1 MKRFRLTAVF
11 GDSTILFVGVAAV
24 FALLLEP
31 LDAAP
36 LTGLGSYE
44 REAVERVLSRRMLR
58 IDENPKGK
66 PIGEISI
73 VNLEVFGP
81 DTAWLQGLNAIHHT
95 TLESTI
101 RNELLAK
108 PGDIWNDA
116 LIQETERIARN
127 PKLSSFLVAIPIRS
141 DNAGHVDLLIVTRDI
156 WSLRTNSEVIN
167 QDGRLTF
174 LEVAAA
180 ENNIFGRRKHA
191 SFIFGMDQGEYAFS
205 GRWRD
210 LNVMGK
216 RWQLTLRPRIIVGR
230 ASGNYE
236 GTQSY
241 TRLAYPLWSL
251 GSRWGFEF
259 LSTHKTSI
267 ARNFEGG
274 SLATYDDPSTEDMEE
289 IPQEY
294 RLRDFALRSD
304 LRYSLG
310 HQYKHT
316 FSAGY
321 EFLSLRPGIIEVPG
335 VPMEVASHFGAE
347 LLPREEV
354 SSAFTLG
361 FEFFEARYHTYRNL
375 NGYDLPEVK
384 QVGAS
389 LTANIAL
396 ALREIGSDRGFFRS
410 SLQVGYLLKL
420 PAEAL
425 LSFTIGF
432 DSRLEHL
439 HHKLEAIDISHRVSW
454 FAASPALKHL
464 RLVIF
469 GETSLRKNVKDNVLV
484 HLGGQADL
492 RGYQVGTFTGTSY
505 YRSSVEIRS
514 LPSRVGSL
522 RVGYL
527 AFWDVGDAADS
538 AGALRTH
545 HSLGFGV
552 KALIPQTGESLMF
565 LHWSLP
571 VDRDA
576 DHFPGQIA
584 VGFGQ
589 EL

>member
-1 MKRFRLTAVF
+1 MKHCRSTAV
-11 GDSTILFVGVAAV
+11 SRNLVILFVCAAI
-24 FALLLEP
+24 FEILLNVSH
-31 LDAAP
+31 AAT
-36 LTGLGSYE
+36 LKELGSYE
-44 REAVERVLSRRMLR
+44 REAVERVLIRRMLR
-58 IDENPKGK
+58 VDENPTGK

-81 DTAWLQGLNAIHHT
+81 DTAWLQGLNAIHRT

-108 PGDIWNDA
+108 PGDIWNDS

-127 PKLSSFLVAIPIRS
+127 PKLSSFLVAIPILAH
-141 DNAGHVDLLIVTRDI
+141 NPAHVDLLIVTRDI
-156 WSLRTNSEVIN
+156 WSLRTNSEVIS
-167 QDGRLTF
+167 QDGRVTF
-174 LEVAAA
+174 LEAAAA
-180 ENNIFGRRKHA
+180 ENNIFGRRKHV
-191 SFIFGMDQGEYAFS
+191 SFIFGMDQGEYTFS

-216 RWQLTLRPRIIVGR
+216 RWQLTLRPRLIVGR

-236 GTQSY
+236 GTQSF
-241 TRLAYPLWSL
+241 TRLVYPLWSL
-251 GSRWGFEF
+251 ASRWGFQF

-267 ARNFEGG
+267 ARNYEGG
-274 SLATYDDPSTEDMEE
+274 SLATYDDPSTDNIEA
-289 IPQEY
+289 IPHEY
-294 RLRDFALRSD
+294 RLRDFAVRSQ

-310 HQYKHT
+310 RRYKHT
-316 FSAGY
+316 FSGGY
-321 EFLSLRPGIIEVPG
+321 EFLSLRPEVIELPG
-335 VPMEVASHFGAE
+335 VSMEVAANFSAD
-347 LLPREEV
+347 LLPREEL
-354 SSAFTLG
+354 SSALTLG
-361 FEFFEARYHTYRNL
+361 YEFFEARYHTYRNL

-389 LTANIAL
+389 LGANMAL

-410 SLQVGYLLKL
+410 SLQAGYLLKL

-432 DSRLEHL
+432 DSRLEHVQ
-439 HHKLEAIDISHRVSW
+439 HKLEAIDISYRATW
-454 FAASPALKHL
+454 LAGSPVLKRL
-464 RLVIF
+464 RLVVF
-469 GETSLRKNVKDNVLV
+469 GETSLRTNVKDNVLV

-492 RGYQVGTFTGTSY
+492 RGYHGGAFTGTSF
-505 YRSSVEIRS
+505 YRSSVEVRS

-538 AGALRTH
+538 PSALGTH
-545 HSLGFGV
+545 HNLGFGV

-571 VDRDA
+571 ISRSA
-576 DHFPGQIA
+576 GYFPGQIA
-584 VGFGQ
+584 LGFGKD
-589 EL
+589 L